1 MNIQKILVPISPEQT
16 VTERFHQIFQFANK
30 KKVSVT
36 LLSVIEQIT
45 PNCVAQY
52 TQQAS
57 WEILDQIKNEQ
68 QKKLESD
75 VNALSAQYKD
85 CAFNYELVSGIPF
98 VEIIKKASEGKFNLI
113 AIDAGRGYKS
123 RAAQF
128 GSTTRH
134 LMRKSP
140 TPLWTVVSDY
150 QAKINR
156 VLAAVDVAAPTDD
169 GLELNKKIISCAAA
183 FAATNEAELYVFHAW
198 RLFGEGYFRSWGRL
212 SELEIAEYALKERDA
227 RNEKLTELTRP
238 VEEAKIT
245 LHQVLSEGEPE
256 EILPAFI
263 NQNGVDLL
271 VMGTVCRTGIAG
283 FLIGNK
289 AENLLDAV
297 RCSVITLKPEH
308 FDSPVLG

>member
-1 MNIQKILVPISPEQT
+1 MNIKKILVPISPEQT
-16 VTERFHQIFQFANK
+16 MGDHFHQIFQFANK
-30 KKVSVT
+30 KQVSVT
-36 LLSVIEQIT
+36 IVSVIEQIT
-45 PNCVAQY
+45 PNCIAQY

-57 WEILDQIKNEQ
+57 WEILDQIKKEQ
-68 QKKLESD
+68 QKKLENE
-75 VNALSAQYKD
+75 VNMLSAQYKN
-85 CAFNYELVSGIPF
+85 CVFNYELASGIPF
-98 VEIIKKASEGKFNLI
+98 VEIIKLASKEEFDLI
-113 AIDAGRGYKS
+113 AIDASRGYKS

-140 TPLWTVVSDY
+140 TPLWTVVTDH

-156 VLAAVDVAAPTDD
+156 VLAAVDVVAPTDD

-183 FAATNEAELYVFHAW
+183 FASVNDAELYVFHAW

-212 SELEIAEYALKERDA
+212 SELEIAEFALKERDA
-227 RNEKLTELTRP
+227 RNEKLTELSRP
-238 VEEAKIT
+238 IEETKIK
-245 LHQVLSEGEPE
+245 LQQVLSEGEPE
-256 EILPAFI
+256 EVLPTFI
-263 NQNGVDLL
+263 HQNGVDLL

-297 RCSVITLKPEH
+297 RCSVITLKPDH
-308 FDSPVLG
+308 FESPVLE

>member
-1 MNIQKILVPISPEQT
+1 M
-16 VTERFHQIFQFANK
+16 TENFHQIFQFANQK
-30 KKVSVT
+30 KIPVT

-52 TQQAS
+52 TEQAS
-57 WEILDQIKNEQ
+57 WEILEQIKKAQ
-68 QKKLESD
+68 QKKLDNE
-75 VNALSAQYKD
+75 VNELAHQYNNST
-85 CAFNYELVSGIPF
+85 FNYELVSGIPF
-98 VEIIKKASEGKFNLI
+98 VEIIKKASEGGFDLI
-113 AIDAGRGYKS
+113 AIDASRGYKS

-128 GSTTRH
+128 ESTTRH

-140 TPLWTVVSDY
+140 TPLWTVVTDSHK
-150 QAKINR
+150 KIKR

-169 GLELNKKIISCAAA
+169 GLELNKKIISCAAS
-183 FAATNEAELYVFHAW
+183 FASVNDAELYVFHAW

-212 SELEIAEYALKERDA
+212 SELEIAEFALKERDA

-256 EILPAFI
+256 EILPKFI
-263 NQNGVDLL
+263 HQNTVDLL

-297 RCSVITLKPEH
+297 QCSVITLKPDH
-308 FDSPVLG
+308 FDSPVLD